1 MGLDSW
7 KLSSFPMAA
16 SPFRPWSL
24 GYRPGGHFHA
34 GSRKVADGP
43 NQCRRGLPDRASGG
57 IPRRRPPA
65 ARTRRTPLHRQTKKG
80 SPPCGNALRLCDCAV
95 VWRRAFQSSLG
106 GVCYYPMDGAAGLMG
121 AATPKFAQMV
131 SRKLVELPAGEVV
144 RDVRENHAR
153 KVTVDFVQNLTGLV
167 GALAAVTV
175 PAPLKQCRDPPRA
188 EAIKVISIQS
198 DLHRRGWSLCADEP
212 ARGGSQARRSTQG
225 THAGMAHCHGWGQ
238 ITLHDAQ
245 QVRQGTFTRPA
256 PRPWRRWTRPERAPA
271 KRARPPFGP

>member
-1 MGLDSW
+1 MLEAENLLMDQIN
-7 KLSSFPMAA
+7 AA
-16 SPFRPWSL
+16 GASLTGHLVESRDAGPQPFE
-24 GYRPGGHFHA
+24 YGG
-34 GSRKVADGP
+34 
-43 NQCRRGLPDRASGG
+43 RRFTAK
-57 IPRRRPPA
+57 
-65 ARTRRTPLHRQTKKG
+65 QKKEVRHVET
-80 SPPCGNALRLCDCAV
+80 PCGCAV

-212 ARGGSQARRSTQG
+212 ARGGSQARRSMQG
-225 THAGMAHCHGWGQ
+225 THAGMAHCHGWGHH
-238 ITLHDAQ
+238 LA
-245 QVRQGTFTRPA
+245 
-256 PRPWRRWTRPERAPA
+256 
-271 KRARPPFGP
+271 